1 MGSVLYLDRGMRR
14 RRNGN
19 GGDGSGPRLQ
29 AVEGGQSMLRPGY
42 NVWGVARAERVAF
55 LVDASDYFHAFHD
68 AALRAK
74 RSILILGWDFNSQTQ
89 LHFDPVEAGGPPAR
103 LGDFLNYL
111 VHRRHSLHINV
122 LNWDYPMVFGADREF
137 PPLYGF
143 GWTPARRVHL
153 RYDDTHPVAGSH
165 HQKIVVIDDTVA
177 FIGGID
183 LTVRRWDSPDHA
195 PDDPRRVAYGKPYP
209 PFHDLMVA
217 VDGEAARALANHARE
232 RWFQATGQKLKPVT
246 FRGIA
251 DNDPWPERY
260 QPDLH
265 SVEVGIAR
273 TAPPRGEVP
282 AVKEVEKL
290 YLDMIA
296 AAKKTLY
303 IENQYFTAPR
313 IAAALE
319 KRLQE
324 PDGPEIVL
332 VLRLLSHG
340 WLEEHTMHVLRTR
353 LIAKLRQAD
362 KHGRFRVY
370 YPHVPG
376 LKEGCCVDVH
386 SKLMIVDDRVLR
398 VGSSN
403 LCNRSLGLDTEAD
416 IAIEARGRPQVAN
429 AIRRFRDRL
438 VAEHLGVPV
447 EKLRV
452 EIERVGTVNGAI
464 QVLMHEGRSMRELDH
479 LPEWSD
485 AVINVAAVADPDEP
499 IALEALLVDRH
510 QDEPDRKEAPAWG
523 HIAMIVAVVLGLT
536 ALWRWTPL
544 AHTVRAETIIGWA
557 KDFASHWWAPL
568 VVMAAYTP
576 ACLVMFP
583 RPLITLAAVIAFGPW
598 LGFLYSLLGI
608 VASSVVTYY
617 IGRRMRRDTVR
628 RLAGPKLD
636 RMIDVLKKY
645 GLIAMTLLRLVP
657 IAPFA
662 VESIVAGAIRMKV
675 WHVMVGTAI
684 GLLPGTLATTI
695 FGDAIET
702 ALTGAGDVNWWLVG
716 GAVALL
722 SGGIVAVKGWFT
734 KMSRRIKAD
743 ERASEPALRQ
753 PG

>member
-14 RRNGN
+14 RNAGAAAT
-19 GGDGSGPRLQ
+19 SRLHT
-29 AVEGGQSMLRPGY
+29 AQSTPSLLRPGY
-42 NVWGVARAERVAF
+42 NCWTVARAERVAF
-55 LVDASDYFHAFHD
+55 LIDAADYFKAFTE

-74 RSILILGWDFNSQTQ
+74 RSITILGWDFNSQTR
-89 LHFDPVEAGGPPAR
+89 LHFDPEVPNGPPAL
-103 LGDFLNYL
+103 LGDFLNSL
-111 VHRRHSLHINV
+111 VQRRHTLHVHI
-122 LNWDYPMVFGADREF
+122 LNWDYPMVFGTDREF

-183 LTVRRWDSPDHA
+183 LTVRRWDSPEHA

-217 VDGEAARALANHARE
+217 VDGEAARTLATHTRE
-232 RWFQATGQKLKPVT
+232 RWAAATGQKLKPVT
-246 FRGIA
+246 FRGVS
-251 DNDPWPERY
+251 DNDPWPASF
-260 QPDLH
+260 QPDLT

-273 TAPPRGEVP
+273 TAPARGEAP
-282 AVKEVEKL
+282 AIKEVEKL
-290 YLDMIA
+290 YLDMIS

-313 IAAALE
+313 ICAALE
-319 KRLQE
+319 KRLAE
-324 PDGPEIVL
+324 ADGPEVVL

-353 LIAKLRQAD
+353 LIERLRKAD
-362 KHGRFRVY
+362 RHGRFRVY

-376 LKEGCCVDVH
+376 LSEGCCVDVH
-386 SKLMIVDDRVLR
+386 SKVMVVDDRVMR

-416 IAIEARGRPQVAN
+416 LAIEARGRPPVAN

-447 EKLRV
+447 EKLRT
-452 EIERVGTVNGAI
+452 ELERTGSLNGAI
-464 QVLMHEGRSMRELDH
+464 KVLMHHGRSMRELDF

-485 AVINVAAVADPDEP
+485 AVVNVAAVADPDEP
-499 IALEALLVDRH
+499 IALEALLLDRH
-510 QDEPDRKEAPAWG
+510 HGDEPDAPEKPAWLKLG
-523 HIAMIVAVVLGLT
+523 VAAAIVIALT
-536 ALWRWTPL
+536 VLWRWTPL
-544 AHTVRAETIIGWA
+544 AHAISAERVLDLA
-557 KDFASHWWAPL
+557 HDFGSRWWAPL
-568 VVMAAYTP
+568 VLMAAYTP

-598 LGFLYSLLGI
+598 LGFGYSLLGI
-608 VASSVVTYY
+608 VASAVVTYY

-645 GLIAMTLLRLVP
+645 GLLAMTLLRLVP

-662 VESIVAGAIRMKV
+662 VESIVAGAIRMKL
-675 WHVMVGTAI
+675 WHVMLGTAI
-684 GLLPGTLATTI
+684 GLLPGTVATTI

-702 ALTGAGDVNWWLVG
+702 ALTGTGDVNWWLVG

-722 SGGIVAVKGWFT
+722 AGGILVVKRWFT
-734 KMSRRIKAD
+734 RMSRRIRAD
-743 ERASEPALRQ
+743 EQARPQ

>member
-19 GGDGSGPRLQ
+19 GGGGGGPHLQ
-29 AVEGGQSMLRPGY
+29 AVEGGQSLLRPGY
-42 NVWGVARAERVAF
+42 NVWGIARAERVAF
-55 LVDASDYFHAFHD
+55 LVDAADYFRAFYE

-89 LHFDPVEAGGPPAR
+89 LHFDPLPEGGPPAL
-103 LGDFLNYL
+103 LGEFLNYL
-111 VHRRHSLHINV
+111 VHRRHSLHVHV

-165 HQKIVVIDDTVA
+165 HQKIVVVDDTVA

-183 LTVRRWDSPDHA
+183 LTVRRWDSPEHA

-217 VDGEAARALANHARE
+217 VDGEAARALATHARE

-246 FRGIA
+246 FRGVS
-251 DNDPWPERY
+251 DNDPWPESY

-265 SVEVGIAR
+265 AVEIGIAR
-273 TAPPRGEVP
+273 TAPPRGEAP
-282 AVKEVEKL
+282 AIKEVEKL

-353 LIAKLRQAD
+353 LIARLRQVD

-376 LKEGCCVDVH
+376 LKDGCCVDVH

-447 EKLRV
+447 EKLRI
-452 EIERVGTVNGAI
+452 EIERAGTLNGAI

-499 IALEALLVDRH
+499 IAFEALLVDRH
-510 QDEPDRKEAPAWG
+510 QDEPDRPQGPAWG
-523 HIAMIVAVVLGLT
+523 HIALIVAALAALT

-544 AHTVRAETIIGWA
+544 AHTVSAEAVIDRAR
-557 KDFASHWWAPL
+557 DFASHWWAPL

-598 LGFLYSLLGI
+598 LGFGYSLLGI

-636 RMIDVLKKY
+636 RMIEVLRKY
-645 GLIAMTLLRLVP
+645 GLLAMTLLRLVP

-662 VESIVAGAIRMKV
+662 VESIVAGAIHMKL
-675 WHVMVGTAI
+675 WHVVAGTAI

-702 ALTGAGDVNWWLVG
+702 ALTGTGSVNWWLVG

-722 SGGIVAVKGWFT
+722 GGGIVGVKRWFT
-734 KMSRRIKAD
+734 RMSRRIRAD
-743 ERASEPALRQ
+743 EQALRQ

>member
-14 RRNGN
+14 RRTGN
-19 GGDGSGPRLQ
+19 GGGGGGPRLQ
-29 AVEGGQSMLRPGY
+29 AVEGGQSLLRPGY

-55 LVDASDYFHAFHD
+55 LVDAADYFRAFHE

-89 LHFDPVEAGGPPAR
+89 LHFDPVEAEGPPAL
-103 LGDFLNYL
+103 LGEFLNYL
-111 VHRRHSLHINV
+111 VHRRHSLHVHV

-183 LTVRRWDSPDHA
+183 LTVRRWDSSEHA

-217 VDGEAARALANHARE
+217 VDGEAARALATHARE

-246 FRGIA
+246 FRGIS
-251 DNDPWPERY
+251 DNDPWPESY
-260 QPDLH
+260 QPDLQ

-273 TAPPRGEVP
+273 TAPPRGEAP
-282 AVKEVEKL
+282 AIKEVEKL

-296 AAKKTLY
+296 AAKNTLY

-324 PDGPEIVL
+324 PEGPEIVL

-353 LIAKLRQAD
+353 LIAQLRKAD
-362 KHGRFRVY
+362 KYNRFRVY

-452 EIERVGTVNGAI
+452 EIERAGTLNGAI
-464 QVLMHEGRSMRELDH
+464 QVLMHGGRSMRELDH

-499 IALEALLVDRH
+499 IAFEALLVDRH
-510 QDEPDRKEAPAWG
+510 QDEPERPESPAWG
-523 HIAMIVAVVLGLT
+523 HIALLVAGVLALT

-544 AHTVRAETIIGWA
+544 AHAVSAETIIDRA
-557 KDFASHWWAPL
+557 RDFAAHWWAPL

-598 LGFLYSLLGI
+598 LGFLYSLVGI
-608 VASSVVTYY
+608 VASSVATYY

-636 RMIDVLKKY
+636 RMIEVLKKY
-645 GLIAMTLLRLVP
+645 GLLAMTLLRLVP

-662 VESIVAGAIRMKV
+662 VESIVAGAIHMRL
-675 WHVMVGTAI
+675 WHVMAGTAI

-702 ALTGAGDVNWWLVG
+702 ALTGAGSVNWWLVG
-716 GAVALL
+716 AAVALL
-722 SGGIVAVKGWFT
+722 GGGIVGVKRWFT
-734 KMSRRIKAD
+734 RMSRRLRAD
-743 ERASEPALRQ
+743 EQALRQ

>member
-19 GGDGSGPRLQ
+19 GVAAGGGGPHLQSVESGP
-29 AVEGGQSMLRPGY
+29 SILRPGY
-42 NVWGVARAERVAF
+42 NVWAIARAERVAF
-55 LVDASDYFHAFHD
+55 LVDAADYFRAFYE

-74 RSILILGWDFNSQTQ
+74 RSILLLGWDFNSQTQ
-89 LHFDPVEAGGPPAR
+89 LHFDPVPADGPPAL
-103 LGDFLNYL
+103 LGEFLNYL
-111 VHRRHSLHINV
+111 VARRHSLHVHV
-122 LNWDYPMVFGADREF
+122 LNWDYPMVFGTDREF

-177 FIGGID
+177 FIGGIA
-183 LTVRRWDSPDHA
+183 LTARRGDGPA
-195 PDDPRRVAYGKPYP
+195 P
-209 PFHDLMVA
+209 
-217 VDGEAARALANHARE
+217 
-232 RWFQATGQKLKPVT
+232 
-246 FRGIA
+246 
-251 DNDPWPERY
+251 
-260 QPDLH
+260 
-265 SVEVGIAR
+265 
-273 TAPPRGEVP
+273 PPRGEVP

-353 LIAKLRQAD
+353 LIAKLRKAD
-362 KHGRFRVY
+362 KNGRFRVY

-386 SKLMIVDDRVLR
+386 SKVMIVDDRVLR

-499 IALEALLVDRH
+499 IAFEALLIDRH
-510 QDEPDRKEAPAWG
+510 QDEPDRKETPAWG
-523 HIAMIVAVVLGLT
+523 HIAIIVAVVLALT

-544 AHTVRAETIIGWA
+544 AHTVSAEAVIGWA
-557 KDFASHWWAPL
+557 KDFAAHWWAPL

-583 RPLITLAAVIAFGPW
+583 RPLITLAAVIAFGPS
-598 LGFLYSLLGI
+598 LGFLYS
-608 VASSVVTYY
+608 
-617 IGRRMRRDTVR
+617 
-628 RLAGPKLD
+628 
-636 RMIDVLKKY
+636 VL
-645 GLIAMTLLRLVP
+645 
-657 IAPFA
+657 
-662 VESIVAGAIRMKV
+662 
-675 WHVMVGTAI
+675 
-684 GLLPGTLATTI
+684 
-695 FGDAIET
+695 
-702 ALTGAGDVNWWLVG
+702 
-716 GAVALL
+716 
-722 SGGIVAVKGWFT
+722 
-734 KMSRRIKAD
+734 
-743 ERASEPALRQ
+743 
-753 PG
+753 

>member
-14 RRNGN
+14 RGATA
-19 GGDGSGPRLQ
+19 PKLQ
-29 AVEGGQSMLRPGY
+29 AVEATPSLLRPGY
-42 NVWGVARAERVAF
+42 NCWTVARAERAAF
-55 LVDASDYFHAFHD
+55 LVDAADYFKAFYE

-74 RSILILGWDFNSQTQ
+74 RSITILGWDFNSQTR
-89 LHFDPVEAGGPPAR
+89 LHYEPEVPDGPPAL
-103 LGDFLNYL
+103 LGEFLNWL
-111 VHRRHSLHINV
+111 VQRRHSLHIHI

-183 LTVRRWDSPDHA
+183 LTVRRWDSSEHA
-195 PDDPRRVAYGKPYP
+195 PDDPRRVAYGKSYP

-217 VDGEAARALANHARE
+217 LDAEAARSLAALTRE
-232 RWFQATGQKLKPVT
+232 RWLAATGQHLKPVT
-246 FRGIA
+246 FRGVA
-251 DNDPWPERY
+251 DNDPWPPHIA
-260 QPDLH
+260 PD
-265 SVEVGIAR
+265 VTGIEVGIAR
-273 TAPPRGEVP
+273 TAPARGEQP
-282 AVKEVEKL
+282 AVREVEKL

-296 AAKKTLY
+296 SARKTLY

-319 KRLQE
+319 KRLLE
-324 PDGPEIVL
+324 PDGPEIVV

-353 LIAKLRQAD
+353 LIDRLRKSD
-362 KHGRFRVY
+362 KHGRFHVY

-376 LKEGCCVDVH
+376 LADGCCLDVH

-398 VGSSN
+398 IGSSN

-416 IAIEARGRPQVAN
+416 IALEARGRPQVAN

-438 VAEHLGVPV
+438 LAEHLGVPI
-447 EKLRV
+447 EKVRV
-452 EIERVGTVNGAI
+452 ELERTGSLHGAI
-464 QVLMHEGRSMRELDH
+464 KTLAHEARSMRELDA

-485 AVINVAAVADPDEP
+485 AVVSVAAVADPDEP
-499 IALEALLVDRH
+499 IALEALLLDRRH
-510 QDEPDRKEAPAWG
+510 DEPAAAEKPAW
-523 HIAMIVAVVLGLT
+523 AKLVLLTLVVLGLT
-536 ALWRWTPL
+536 AVWRWTPL
-544 AHTVRAETIIGWA
+544 AHAMSAETVLDWA
-557 KDFASHWWAPL
+557 QDFSAHWWAPL
-568 VVMAAYTP
+568 VLMAAYTP

-583 RPLITLAAVIAFGPW
+583 RPLVTLASVIAFGPW
-598 LGFLYSLLGI
+598 LGFTYALVGI
-608 VASSVVTYY
+608 VASAMVTYA

-636 RMIDVLKKY
+636 RMIEVLKRY
-645 GLIAMTLLRLVP
+645 GLLAMTLLRLVP

-662 VESIVAGAIRMKV
+662 VESIVAGAIHMRLR
-675 WHVMVGTAI
+675 HVVLGTAI

-702 ALTGAGDVNWWLVG
+702 ALTGTGDVNWWLVG
-716 GAVALL
+716 IAVSLL
-722 SGGIVAVKGWFT
+722 AGGIVAVKRWFT
-734 KMSRRIKAD
+734 SMSRRVH
-743 ERASEPALRQ
+743 SHEPALGEPR
-753 PG
+753 

>member
-1 MGSVLYLDRGMRR
+1 MGSVLYLDRGMRKR
-14 RRNGN
+14 SAAGAAH
-19 GGDGSGPRLQ
+19 LQ
-29 AVEGGQSMLRPGY
+29 AVQTAPSILRPGY
-42 NVWGVARAERVAF
+42 NCWTVARAERVAF
-55 LVDASDYFHAFHD
+55 LVDAADYFRAFYE

-74 RSILILGWDFNSQTQ
+74 RSITILGWDFNSQTR
-89 LHFDPVEAGGPPAR
+89 LHFEPEVPGGPPAL

-111 VHRRHSLHINV
+111 VQRRHTLNVHI
-122 LNWDYPMVFGADREF
+122 LNWDYPMVFGTDREF

-183 LTVRRWDSPDHA
+183 LTVRRWDNAEHA
-195 PDDPRRVAYGKPYP
+195 PEDPRRVAYGKPYP

-217 VDGEAARALANHARE
+217 LDGEAARSLASLTRE
-232 RWFQATGQKLKPVT
+232 RWDAATGQKLKPVT
-246 FRGIA
+246 FRGIS
-251 DNDPWPERY
+251 DNDPWPPHIS
-260 QPDLH
+260 PDLQGI
-265 SVEVGIAR
+265 EVGIAR
-273 TAPPRGEVP
+273 TAPPRAELP
-282 AVKEVEKL
+282 AVREVEKL

-296 AAKKTLY
+296 SARKSLY

-319 KRLQE
+319 KRLME
-324 PDGPEIVL
+324 EDGPEIVL

-353 LIAKLRQAD
+353 LIDRLRKAD
-362 KHGRFRVY
+362 KHGRFHVY
-370 YPHVPG
+370 YPHVPN
-376 LKEGCCVDVH
+376 LRDGCCLDVH
-386 SKLMIVDDRVLR
+386 SKCMIVDDRVLR

-416 IAIEARGRPQVAN
+416 IALEARGRPQVAN

-438 VAEHLGVPV
+438 IAEHLGVPI
-447 EKLRV
+447 EKVRV
-452 EIERVGTVNGAI
+452 EIERTGSLHGAI
-464 QVLMHEGRSMRELDH
+464 KVLAHDGRSMRELAS

-485 AVINVAAVADPDEP
+485 AVVSVAAVADPDEP
-499 IALEALLVDRH
+499 IALEALILDRQ
-510 QDEPDRKEAPAWG
+510 QDEPALVEKPAW
-523 HIAMIVAVVLGLT
+523 AKLALLTLVVLALT

-544 AHTVRAETIIGWA
+544 AHVVNAETILDWA
-557 KDFASHWWAPL
+557 HDFGSRWWAPL
-568 VVMAAYTP
+568 LLMVSYTP

-598 LGFLYSLLGI
+598 LGFGYALLGI
-608 VASSVVTYY
+608 VGSSIVTYY

-628 RLAGPKLD
+628 RLAGPRLD
-636 RMIDVLKKY
+636 RMIDVLKRY

-662 VESIVAGAIRMKV
+662 VESIVAGAIHMRL
-675 WHVMVGTAI
+675 WHVALGTAI

-702 ALTGAGDVNWWLVG
+702 ALTGTGDVNWWLVG
-716 GAVALL
+716 IAVTLL
-722 SGGIVAVKGWFT
+722 AGGIVAVKRWFT
-734 KMSRRIKAD
+734 AMSRRVHSNESALP
-743 ERASEPALRQ
+743 EPR
-753 PG
+753 